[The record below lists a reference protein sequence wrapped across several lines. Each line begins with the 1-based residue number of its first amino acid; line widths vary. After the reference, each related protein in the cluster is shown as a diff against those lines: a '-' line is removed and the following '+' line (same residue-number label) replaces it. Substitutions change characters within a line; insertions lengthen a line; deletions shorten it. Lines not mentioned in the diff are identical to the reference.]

1 MLPNGREYCPTL
13 RNYPQIRAF
22 KYEKMKLRHVL
33 TTTDPKYKKKKK
45 YIEAESDIDDE
56 WIAQHEELLQ
66 AKEIEKAEK
75 KFSKENEKA
84 AEEGKPVASQKEL
97 DERIAE
103 VKVEFKRLK
112 KEQGTGKATLKRERT
127 VEKLEEAI
135 QKLEEKIANS
145 KLQMVD
151 REEGKEVALG
161 TRSVSSLILSM
172 SNIRLTALYSKI
184 NYLDP
189 RFDPTL
195 LL

>member
-1 MLPNGREYCPTL
+1 MHCATL
-13 RNYPQIRAF
+13 RDYPQIRAF
-22 KYEKMKLRHVL
+22 KYEKMKLCHVL
-33 TTTDPKYKKKKK
+33 TTMDPKYKKKKK
-45 YIEAESDIDDE
+45 YVEAESDIDDE

-75 KFSKENEKA
+75 KFARENEKA
-84 AEEGKPVASQKEL
+84 AEEGKPAASQKEL

-103 VKVEFKRLK
+103 VKAEFKRLK

-161 TRSVSSLILSM
+161 TRSVPSL
-172 SNIRLTALYSKI
+172 
-184 NYLDP
+184 
-189 RFDPTL
+189 
-195 LL
+195 